1 MQGRWGIARLAVMA
15 GLALIIFLPGI
26 AAATDADFWRGNLG
40 GAPALSVAAPS
51 PLDAQMLGEKPA
63 IPSSHLN
70 LLHPGLGGATDQPGS
85 TTLNLPHNLQLNVS
99 FLYNHASSALDPGR
113 HRESLPLF
121 NYSMEYRLLPNFKV
135 GLSGYL
141 YYPHGDQSFA
151 FNRPFGD
158 RVMGV
163 GPGIKYDL
171 GRWSF
176 IIKTQMETGTR
187 DRSDNLQN
195 WLRVW
200 YAF

>member
-1 MQGRWGIARLAVMA
+1 MQGRWGITRLVVMA
-15 GLALIIFLPGI
+15 GLALIICLPGI
-26 AAATDADFWRGNLG
+26 AAANADFWRGSNG
-40 GAPALSVAAPS
+40 GSSIVTVAAPS
-51 PLDAQMLGEKPA
+51 PLDAQMLGERPA
-63 IPSSHLN
+63 PPSSKLN
-70 LLHPGLGGATDQPGS
+70 MLHRGLGLATDQPHS
-85 TTLNLPHNLQLNVS
+85 ATLNLPHNLQLNVS

-113 HRESLPLF
+113 HRDSLPLF
-121 NYSMEYRLLPNFKV
+121 NYSMDYRLLPNFKV

-141 YYPHGDQSFA
+141 YYPHGDQGFA
-151 FNRPFGD
+151 FNRPYGD

-176 IIKTQMETGTR
+176 IIKSQMETGDR
-187 DRSDNLQN
+187 DRADNLQN

>member
-1 MQGRWGIARLAVMA
+1 MQGRWGIARLAAIA
-15 GLALIIFLPGI
+15 GLALIICLPGKAS
-26 AAATDADFWRGNLG
+26 AADADSWRGNN
-40 GAPALSVAAPS
+40 APVLSIATPS
-51 PLDAQMLGEKPA
+51 ALDAQMLGERPDP
-63 IPSSHLN
+63 PSSQLN
-70 LLHPGLGGATDQPGS
+70 MLHRDPGSATDQPS
-85 TTLNLPHNLQLNVS
+85 SATLNLPHNLQLNVS

-121 NYSMEYRLLPNFKV
+121 NYSMDYRLLPNFKV

-141 YYPHGDQSFA
+141 YYPYGDQSFA

>member
-1 MQGRWGIARLAVMA
+1 MQGRWGIARLAAIA
-15 GLALIIFLPGI
+15 GLALIIWLPGKAS
-26 AAATDADFWRGNLG
+26 AADADFWRGNN
-40 GAPALSVAAPS
+40 APNLSVAAPS
-51 PLDAQMLGEKPA
+51 ALDAQMLGERPPP
-63 IPSSHLN
+63 PSSQLN
-70 LLHPGLGGATDQPGS
+70 MLHRGLGLAPDQQGS
-85 TTLNLPHNLQLNVS
+85 ATLNLTNNLQMNVS
-99 FLYNHASSALDPGR
+99 FLYNRTSSALDPGR
-113 HRESLPLF
+113 HSDSLPLF
-121 NYSMEYRLLPNFKV
+121 NYSMDYRLLPNFKV

-141 YYPHGDQSFA
+141 YYPHGDQSYSWNRL
-151 FNRPFGD
+151 NRPFGD

-187 DRSDNLQN
+187 DQHDMQN